1 MCKAGA
7 VWLELQPNVLV
18 FENLTV
24 PNFPKGYNEAELIK
38 EICKAKARFLI
49 PETRLYRTKN
59 VGKNKLF
66 HHGPVKC
73 CLLIWLKGKGW
84 LSMKVYAN
92 KALE

>member
-7 VWLELQPNVLV
+7 IWLELQLTVLV
-18 FENLTV
+18 FQNLTV
-24 PNFPKGYNEAELIK
+24 PNFPKGRNEAELIK
-38 EICKAKARFLI
+38 EKFKAKARFLI
-49 PETRLYRTKN
+49 PETRLCRTES
-59 VGKNKLF
+59 VEKNKLF

-73 CLLIWLKGKGW
+73 CLLRWLKGKGW